1 MDVLIRPKCAFV
13 TIESEVA
20 YNILSDVETADLDGQ
35 L

>member
-13 TIESEVA
+13 TIEDEVA
-20 YNILSDVETADLDGQ
+20 YNYLADVETENPDGK